1 MIDSKKKEIVQ
12 RGTAFFPIQYYWN
25 NTDAPLYN
33 LPVHWHLDYEIIHV
47 VEGRYKMI
55 LGGSK
60 IILNKDDYCIIQ
72 DGVLHGDDENIESC
86 KYESIVFNYNL
97 IRIKNFAQDS
107 FLNDIAEHRVV
118 LNRIIR
124 FDDHFIKREV
134 DYLFDSLKKQDSGFE
149 LRTTGLLFCL
159 FGYIKQKQLYSE
171 DEKVLDKNKIRTEQM
186 KTVLKLISENYNQQI
201 TLEDM
206 AEKAGMSPKYFCRV
220 FKETTHRTPIE
231 YLNAYRVDQACSL
244 LRSSD
249 ESLINISL
257 NCGFNDFSYFIKIF
271 KKYKG
276 MTPHKYRN
284 YDTRNTSDDELFFN
298 HEQYFQ
304 SSPY

>member
-1 MIDSKKKEIVQ
+1 MLIGSGRI
-12 RGTAFFPIQYYWN
+12 
-25 NTDAPLYN
+25 
-33 LPVHWHLDYEIIHV
+33 YETV
-47 VEGRYKMI
+47 
-55 LGGSK
+55 
-60 IILNKDDYCIIQ
+60 N
-72 DGVLHGDDENIESC
+72 
-86 KYESIVFNYNL
+86 
-97 IRIKNFAQDS
+97 S
-107 FLNDIAEHRVV
+107 F
-118 LNRIIR
+118 
-124 FDDHFIKREV
+124 
-134 DYLFDSLKKQDSGFE
+134 
-149 LRTTGLLFCL
+149 
-159 FGYIKQKQLYSE
+159 YSE

-284 YDTRNTSDDELFFN
+284 YDTRNTFDDELFFN